1 MDVAQIRDMGRE
13 LGVFLG
19 EFDDCFGR
27 SEPREHLHTY
37 VAGQV
42 SDLERKSVE
51 PIALAA
57 GVPPRTLQ
65 AFLSNA
71 QWDQEHMVDHLQRIV
86 ARDHAHPKAIGVIDE
101 TGNPKKGRHTA
112 GVERQ
117 WCGNTGKVDNC
128 VVGVHLSYVV
138 GDFHCLLDS
147 DLYLPEP
154 WADDPAR
161 RAEAKI
167 PDDVAFRTK
176 PQIALDQMR
185 RALGNGIRVTAW
197 TFDEAYGRGR
207 DFLDGLDGQ
216 GQNYVGEVPSDFV
229 GWTQFPRVLRSPRPQ
244 ERGKRGKKRQYPRLA
259 RKALPACRVDN
270 LCTYSP
276 VFQKQP
282 WQRFRIKDGEKG
294 PVVWEAK
301 PCRFYRK
308 QGSDGLPRAAHTL
321 IVARNVLQ
329 PDEVKYFVSNLL
341 VGSEG
346 VTLEWLLWIAF
357 SRWPI
362 ERCFEVAKREL
373 GMDHFEVRSWCGIHR
388 HLYISQ
394 VSQLFCARVHQRLR
408 EKNAP
413 RFVPDGRTGS
423 PGRLRVDPCPAPRP
437 RRPEGGL
444 PTGCRT
450 DLLLPAPQPTGAPVT
465 HKDDPQTFPC
475 DRHRR
480 RPVAVL

>member
-1 MDVAQIRDMGRE
+1 MDVAQIRDRGRE

-27 SEPREHLHTY
+27 SEPREHLGTY

-42 SDLERKSVE
+42 SDLRRKSVE

-71 QWDQEHMVDHLQRIV
+71 RWT
-86 ARDHAHPKAIGVIDE
+86 HP
-101 TGNPKKGRHTA
+101 
-112 GVERQ
+112 
-117 WCGNTGKVDNC
+117 
-128 VVGVHLSYVV
+128 
-138 GDFHCLLDS
+138 
-147 DLYLPEP
+147 
-154 WADDPAR
+154 
-161 RAEAKI
+161 
-167 PDDVAFRTK
+167 
-176 PQIALDQMR
+176 
-185 RALGNGIRVTAW
+185 
-197 TFDEAYGRGR
+197 
-207 DFLDGLDGQ
+207 
-216 GQNYVGEVPSDFV
+216 
-229 GWTQFPRVLRSPRPQ
+229 PRVLRSPRPQ
-244 ERGKRGKKRQYPRLA
+244 ERRTQGRKRQYPRLA

-276 VFQKQP
+276 VFQKQK

-294 PVVWEAK
+294 PVVWEVK
-301 PCRFYRK
+301 SCRFYRK

-329 PDEVKYFVSNLL
+329 PEEVKYFVSNLL

-346 VTLEWLLWIAF
+346 VTLAWLLWIAF

-373 GMDHFEVRSWCGIHR
+373 GMDHFEVRSWRGIHR

-408 EKNAP
+408 EKDAP
-413 RFVPDGRTGS
+413 HLVPDGRTGS
-423 PGRLRVDPCPAPRP
+423 PSRLRVDQCPAPGP
-437 RRPEGGL
+437 RRSEGDL

-450 DLLLPAPQPTGAPVT
+450 DLLPPASQPTGAPVPR
-465 HKDDPQTFPC
+465 KDDLQTSPR

-480 RPVAVL
+480 RSVAVMQPR